1 MNLDKLGQ
9 EMLETGTQV
18 LLRVDAKTGKFLAD
32 LMRGNDSVICKPDT
46 SLTEALRQLLHE
58 GSVDKLYCGWSTE
71 DVLALESK
79 LSVDDATEVLGL
91 MEAEG
96 DAMVGFSWATLE
108 VAITKVKRIREKI
121 S

>member
-1 MNLDKLGQ
+1 MSKGLDTHFTSKKREGSSMNLDKLGQ

-18 LLRVDAKTGKFLAD
+18 LLSVDAKTGKFLAD

-79 LSVDDATEVLGL
+79 LTAPS
-91 MEAEG
+91 
-96 DAMVGFSWATLE
+96 
-108 VAITKVKRIREKI
+108 RER
-121 S
+121 SSSRQERG